1 MRPALPPTV
10 IAVIAV
16 LVSAALVS
24 STPAV
29 AQVPESG
36 GLVYALGGAAVG
48 DGEHV
53 GIGAGAGLR
62 LTRHVGMDLELVH
75 LSGERGDWPHPW
87 LGVSTFAGA
96 EDYPAFGA
104 YIDDLFD
111 QESKLSVTTFLTRFT
126 VEFPIA
132 DGRLFPYLA
141 GGGGLGRTTEHY
153 AVFPEHYAVFPIPE
167 TPWPED
173 MAQLD
178 GPPGLDELS
187 VFPFWSSQSTLGLA
201 LTLGGGVDV
210 RLWRGLGVGT
220 DIRWLRVLHSYE
232 ILDLAQATARLS
244 YRF

>member
-1 MRPALPPTV
+1 MRPALPP
-10 IAVIAV
+10 AVIAV
-16 LVSAALVS
+16 LVSTALVS

-36 GLVYALGGAAVG
+36 GRVYALGGAAVG
-48 DGEHV
+48 DGEHI
-53 GIGAGAGLR
+53 GIGVGAGLR
-62 LTRHVGMDLELVH
+62 MTRHIGLDVELVH
-75 LSGERGDWPHPW
+75 LSGEREDWPHPW
-87 LGVSTFAGA
+87 FGVSTFAGA
-96 EDYPAFGA
+96 EDYPALGA
-104 YIDDLFD
+104 YIDDLVD

-132 DGRLFPYLA
+132 DGRLFPYLG

-153 AVFPEHYAVFPIPE
+153 YA
-167 TPWPED
+167 WPED